1 MGYYN
6 SDPDR
11 AHLYQGDILKDYP
24 TVILPDKAHYEVN
37 EFTGTSTIQVKRFI
51 TNVLIISQTCD
62 IGNRELVA
70 ICPVFP
76 ITRMLQTPD
85 SVQLQG
91 QQSNAQVEGLR
102 KAKIN
107 YRFWLPEI
115 TGLLEE
121 SYADFVII
129 NTVDKGILDIARR
142 ISSLSERYRSHLG
155 EALHRYFCR
164 PVTIT

>member
-6 SDPDR
+6 NDPDR
-11 AHLYQGDILKDYP
+11 AHLYQGDVLKDYP
-24 TVILPDKAHYEVN
+24 IVILPDKTHYEVN

-51 TNVLIISQTCD
+51 TNILIISQTCD

-76 ITRMLQTPD
+76 ISRMLQD
-85 SVQLQG
+85 HDFVQLQG
-91 QQSNAQVEGLR
+91 QQSTTQIESLR
-102 KAKIN
+102 KAKIY

-115 TGLLEE
+115 TGSLEE

-129 NTVDKGILDIARR
+129 NTVDRGVLDIARR
-142 ISSLSERYRSHLG
+142 IASLSERYRSHLG